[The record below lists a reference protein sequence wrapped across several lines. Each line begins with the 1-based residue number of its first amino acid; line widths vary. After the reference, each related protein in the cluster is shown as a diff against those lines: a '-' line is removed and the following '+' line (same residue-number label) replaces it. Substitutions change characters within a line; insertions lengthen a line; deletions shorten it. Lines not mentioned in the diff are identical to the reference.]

1 MSFFQSA
8 STISVVFMIESSLSP
23 FVLHTLIV
31 LFHCTK
37 SLKRVYV
44 VCVSFCLYV
53 CVLLSGVACPYLV
66 TRTVSLFVFHVQA
79 RL

>member
-8 STISVVFMIESSLSP
+8 STTSVVFTIESSLSP
-23 FVLHTLIV
+23 FVLHTLIF

-44 VCVSFCLYV
+44 VCV